1 VAASNDDGRVAAGD
15 RVGETAVIEIVNLSK
30 RFAEFKA
37 VDAVS
42 LNVRQGETVALLG
55 PNGSGKTTTLK
66 CLTGLARPDGGRVL
80 VGGVDVA
87 QQPKRARALLSFL
100 PQRVAFAESLT
111 ALEVLQF
118 YANLRNIS
126 GDRIDRMLE
135 SVGLCAAKHQPVGQF
150 SGGMVQRLG
159 VAVALMPETP
169 VLVLDEPAASLD
181 AEGAATLR
189 ELVWQAK
196 RRGRT
201 ILFSTHVFPDVE
213 LLADRAAILVG
224 GKLVAV
230 ESVQALRAELAASAR
245 LRVTLRHSGE
255 WIVRA
260 VRAAGAQRADLIG
273 LTLWVSCKPDDR
285 SAVLRAI
292 EAAGGVVEQFATEEP
307 PLEEI
312 YLRYVNAK
320 SADSAPADFVGLRD
334 AVPETS

>member
-1 VAASNDDGRVAAGD
+1 M
-15 RVGETAVIEIVNLSK
+15 IEITNLSK
-30 RFAEFKA
+30 RFGEFKA
-37 VDAVS
+37 VDSVS
-42 LNVRQGETVALLG
+42 LDVRAGETVALLG

-66 CLTGLARPDGGRVL
+66 CLTGLARPDAGRAL
-80 VGGVDVA
+80 IGGVDVA
-87 QQPKRARALLSFL
+87 RQPKRARALLSFL
-100 PQRVAFAESLT
+100 PQRVAFSESLT

-118 YANLRNIS
+118 YARLRNIP
-126 GDRIDRMLE
+126 GARIDWMLE
-135 SVGLCAAKHQPVGQF
+135 AVGLPTAKHQPVGQF

-181 AEGAATLR
+181 AEGVTTLR

-196 RRGRT
+196 RRCRT
-201 ILFSTHVFPDVE
+201 ILFSTHVLPDVE

-224 GKLVAV
+224 GKLVTV
-230 ESVQALRAELAASAR
+230 ESVQALRGELAASAR
-245 LRVTLRHSGE
+245 LRLTLQTSDERF
-255 WIVRA
+255 VRA
-260 VRAAGAQRADLIG
+260 ARAAGAQRAELIG
-273 LTLWVSCKPDDR
+273 STLWVSCKPDER
-285 SAVLRAI
+285 RAVLRAI
-292 EAAGGVVEQFATEEP
+292 ETAGGVVEQFSSEEP

>member
-1 VAASNDDGRVAAGD
+1 VAAAHDDGDIVAGA
-15 RVGETAVIEIVNLSK
+15 RVGEAAVIEIANLSK
-30 RFAEFKA
+30 RFGEFKA
-37 VDAVS
+37 VDSVS
-42 LNVRQGETVALLG
+42 LDVRAGETVALLG

-66 CLTGLARPDGGRVL
+66 CLTGLARPDSGRAL
-80 VGGVDVA
+80 IGGVDVA

-100 PQRVAFAESLT
+100 PQRAAFPESLT

-118 YANLRNIS
+118 YARLRNIP
-126 GDRIDRMLE
+126 GERMDRMLE
-135 SVGLCAAKHQPVGQF
+135 AVGLCAVKHQPVGQF

-169 VLVLDEPAASLD
+169 VLMLDEPAASLD
-181 AEGAATLR
+181 AEGVTTLR

-201 ILFSTHVFPDVE
+201 ILFSTHVLPDVE

-230 ESVQALRAELAASAR
+230 ESLEAIRRALGAAAR
-245 LRVTLRHSGE
+245 LR
-255 WIVRA
+255 IVLKRQDEFLA
-260 VRAAGAQRADLIG
+260 RAAMSAGALETEWAGTTLQVTARPEQRMAI
-273 LTLWVSCKPDDR
+273 
-285 SAVLRAI
+285 LR
-292 EAAGGVVEQFATEEP
+292 EVELAGGIIEHLSTEEP

>member
-1 VAASNDDGRVAAGD
+1 M
-15 RVGETAVIEIVNLSK
+15 IEIANLSK
-30 RFAEFKA
+30 RFGEFKA
-37 VDAVS
+37 VDS
-42 LNVRQGETVALLG
+42 LSLDVRAGETVALLG

-66 CLTGLARPDGGRVL
+66 CLTGLAKPDGGRAL

-87 QQPKRARALLSFL
+87 QQPKQARALLSFL
-100 PQRVAFAESLT
+100 PQRAAFPESLT
-111 ALEVLQF
+111 ALEVLRF
-118 YANLRNIS
+118 YARLRNIP
-126 GDRIDRMLE
+126 GERADWMLE
-135 SVGLCAAKHQPVGQF
+135 AVGLCAVKHQPVGQF

-181 AEGAATLR
+181 AEGATTLR

-213 LLADRAAILVG
+213 LLADRAAILVS

-230 ESVQALRAELAASAR
+230 ESVQVLRGELAASAR
-245 LRVTLRHSGE
+245 LRVTLQNSDDKFA
-255 WIVRA
+255 RA
-260 VRAAGAQRADLIG
+260 ARAAGAQTAELIG
-273 LTLWVSCKPDDR
+273 STLWVSCKPDER
-285 SAVLRAI
+285 RAVLQAI
-292 EAAGGVVEQFATEEP
+292 ETAGGVVEQFSTEES